1 MNIAQALTA
10 ALDKLAGYWMYQSS
24 VTVALIIAGQAII
37 QNAKTPE
44 DTEFGKNIIFIA
56 GIALMLHLLV
66 FLVSAVRDS
75 EERSDKGKS

>member
-10 ALDKLAGYWMYQSS
+10 ALDKMAGYWMYQSS
-24 VTVALIIAGQAII
+24 VTVALIIAGQSII
-37 QNAKTPE
+37 HDAQTPA
-44 DTEFGKNIIFIA
+44 DAEFGKNIIFIA

-75 EERSDKGKS
+75 KERSEKGKS